1 MTGSERFANKLYQSN
16 HIFVTFKQIL
26 KGIIIALLFIKSN
39 MDTVFIQGLKIDT
52 VIGIYD
58 WERKIR
64 QEIVLD
70 IEMSADISTA
80 ASTDHIDQT
89 LNYKDICKRLKS
101 FVEES
106 EFQLVETLAEEIC
119 QIIIK
124 EFGVQ
129 WVKLKLNKGEAIT
142 GAEGVGVIIER
153 TRE

>member
-1 MTGSERFANKLYQSN
+1 MD
-16 HIFVTFKQIL
+16 
-26 KGIIIALLFIKSN
+26 II
-39 MDTVFIQGLKIDT
+39 FIQGLKVDT

-80 ASTDHIDQT
+80 ASTDHIDQA
-89 LNYKDICKRLKS
+89 LNYKDICKRLRS
-101 FVEES
+101 FVGDS

>member
-1 MTGSERFANKLYQSN
+1 MD
-16 HIFVTFKQIL
+16 
-26 KGIIIALLFIKSN
+26 IIFIK
-39 MDTVFIQGLKIDT
+39 GLKVDT

-80 ASTDHIDQT
+80 ANTDHIDQA
-89 LNYKDICKRLKS
+89 LNYKDICKRLRS
-101 FVEES
+101 FVSDS
-106 EFQLVETLAEEIC
+106 EFQLVETLAESIC

-142 GAEGVGVIIER
+142 GAKGVGVIIER
-153 TRE
+153 TMNQ

>member
-1 MTGSERFANKLYQSN
+1 M
-16 HIFVTFKQIL
+16 
-26 KGIIIALLFIKSN
+26 IITWLFIKFT

-70 IEMSADISTA
+70 IEMSSDISIA
-80 ASTDHIDQT
+80 ASTDHIDQA
-89 LNYKDICKRLKS
+89 LNYKDSCKRLCS
-101 FVEES
+101 YVGDS

-119 QIIIK
+119 QIVIK

-153 TRE
+153 TME

>member
-1 MTGSERFANKLYQSN
+1 M
-16 HIFVTFKQIL
+16 FKQIL
-26 KGIIIALLFIKSN
+26 KGIIIILLFFKCT
-39 MDTVFIQGLKIDT
+39 MDIIFIQSLKVDT

-80 ASTDHIDQT
+80 ASTDHINQT

>member
-1 MTGSERFANKLYQSN
+1 MD
-16 HIFVTFKQIL
+16 
-26 KGIIIALLFIKSN
+26 II
-39 MDTVFIQGLKIDT
+39 FIQGLKVDT

-70 IEMSADISTA
+70 IEMSADILTA
-80 ASTDHIDQT
+80 ASTDHIDQA
-89 LNYKDICKRLKS
+89 LNYKDICKRLKN
-101 FVEES
+101 FVGGS

-153 TRE
+153 TIGQ

>member
-1 MTGSERFANKLYQSN
+1 MDS
-16 HIFVTFKQIL
+16 I
-26 KGIIIALLFIKSN
+26 FIK
-39 MDTVFIQGLKIDT
+39 GLKVDT

-58 WERKIR
+58 WEREIR
-64 QEIVLD
+64 QEVVLD
-70 IEMSADISTA
+70 IEMSSDISTA
-80 ASTDHIDQT
+80 ASTDHIDQA
-89 LNYKDICKRLKS
+89 LNYKDICKRLCS
-101 FVEES
+101 FVSDS

-153 TRE
+153 TRN

>member
-1 MTGSERFANKLYQSN
+1 MD
-16 HIFVTFKQIL
+16 
-26 KGIIIALLFIKSN
+26 II
-39 MDTVFIQGLKIDT
+39 FIQGLKADT

-80 ASTDHIDQT
+80 ASTDNIDQT

-101 FVEES
+101 FVSES